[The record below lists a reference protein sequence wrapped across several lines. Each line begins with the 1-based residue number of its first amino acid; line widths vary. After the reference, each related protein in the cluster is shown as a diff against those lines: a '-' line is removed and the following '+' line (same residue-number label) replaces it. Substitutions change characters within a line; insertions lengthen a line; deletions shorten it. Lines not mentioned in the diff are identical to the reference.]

1 MGFSDSLKKITKKVT
16 GGTIERG
23 AGAFTGAASGNPFA
37 PFVSDARGAGLFGS
51 DPSTARLVGGILS
64 PSSAATQTIL
74 DPRQREKF
82 MDKSKE
88 FFKGKKEDPPALGEA
103 PGSGADTIAA
113 KRQARQRALQAAARR
128 KGLGLS
134 GTVATTPLG
143 LQGDGAAVSQRRL
156 IGE

>member
-1 MGFSDSLKKITKKVT
+1 VAQVPSLVPQAVIHSRRSYRMLVVPACSVATQVLHDWLV
-16 GGTIERG
+16 
-23 AGAFTGAASGNPFA
+23 AYY
-37 PFVSDARGAGLFGS
+37 LLQ
-51 DPSTARLVGGILS
+51 ARLRKPYS
-64 PSSAATQTIL
+64 IL